1 MNKFLFV
8 SSMNKNHK
16 HCLIWSRGRGTGNRN
31 QFYFDFD
38 RVDFLLGFV
47 CFLFFFFYPRQLAK
61 QKTKETNLPPRQV
74 M

>member
-47 CFLFFFFYPRQLAK
+47 CFFTHAS
-61 QKTKETNLPPRQV
+61 
-74 M
+74 